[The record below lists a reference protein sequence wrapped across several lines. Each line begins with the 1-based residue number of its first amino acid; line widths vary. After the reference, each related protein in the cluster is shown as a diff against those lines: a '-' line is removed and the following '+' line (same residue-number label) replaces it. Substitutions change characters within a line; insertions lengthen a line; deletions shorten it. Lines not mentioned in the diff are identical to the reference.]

1 MVRLYELHDEA
12 YYVVRRADG
21 RPLAVPVWMTR
32 PEAAYA
38 KMVSAARLPVRVLLE
53 LRRVTVT
60 CLSSHVTMCPRRI
73 MVPQPRARRQR
84 QLFEEAPAVPT
95 VRLPLD
101 VQEQLRQ
108 ALVQWMQALAKM
120 IHEEGGDEQD
130 HR

>member
-1 MVRLYELHDEA
+1 M
-12 YYVVRRADG
+12 
-21 RPLAVPVWMTR
+21 
-32 PEAAYA
+32 
-38 KMVSAARLPVRVLLE
+38 
-53 LRRVTVT
+53 
-60 CLSSHVTMCPRRI
+60 
-73 MVPQPRARRQR
+73 PQPRAKRQR
-84 QLFEEAPAVPT
+84 QMFKEAPAVPA